1 MQSCEKRTALINLMN
16 TLRRVLADQSL
27 WLRSVKIIPL
37 FYLHIHFAHTCI
49 IGFYCFSSVSRV
61 AVSIALC
68 LVVSV
73 SIIISLCMLVIS
85 VPTFLH
91 VHVYCNTHLL
101 FYFSLDTETDLH
113 AECCKQWP

>member
-16 TLRRVLADQSL
+16 MLRRVLADQSL
-27 WLRSVKIIPL
+27 WLRSIKIIPL
-37 FYLHIHFAHTCI
+37 FYLHIHFAHTCT

-61 AVSIALC
+61 AVSIG